1 VAKTIQLDKYLG
13 EVLEERYNP
22 LIKRLELVIRLGHP
36 GEGTPSRGLLRIAL
50 SKHYG
55 KPVEQVIIRS
65 LETEYGVQVSRVEA
79 HVYDD
84 ASSVKLFE
92 PEYIIKRNDES
103 LQKVQQQR

>member
-1 VAKTIQLDKYLG
+1 MVKTIKLDKYMG
-13 EVLEERYNP
+13 EVVEERYNP
-22 LIKRLELVIRLGHP
+22 LIKRVEVVIRIGHP
-36 GEGTPSRGLLRIAL
+36 GEGTPSKGLLRIAL

-65 LETEYGVQVSRVEA
+65 LETEFGVQVSRVEA

-84 ASSVKLFE
+84 ASRVKLFE

-103 LQKVQQQR
+103 LQKIQQSQ